1 MRIANQYSK
10 QTNAPQRKQLYQ
22 FLYVSGTN
30 STVHGIILL
39 YMISGCARTRCYYAA
54 RIVLGQKLRLVV
66 FLSRSS
72 PCLNGGLFCDP
83 LGEFM
88 GLSNPGLTQQPL
100 TLTPGS
106 PVPRSS
112 GWRGFV
118 VPRGVAWGLLK
129 KRTARLGLRRPY
141 SPSRM
146 KPDLARQK
154 NHYD

>member
-106 PVPRSS
+106 PRAASS
-112 GWRGFV
+112 GQLLK
-118 VPRGVAWGLLK
+118 GLLR
-129 KRTARLGLRRPY
+129 KRTGRLRLRRP
-141 SPSRM
+141 RM
-146 KPDLARQK
+146 KLGLARQK
-154 NHYD
+154 DHYDLI